1 MECLHKIK
9 KFQVKL
15 LLMRNLYDYI
25 LSYSKLSFIYI
36 TFFNYVIIYEHDF
49 KKFWGHNSCKSC
61 IEFLISDYIFS
72 FSFTILNI
80 ELF

>member
-9 KFQVKL
+9 YFQVKL

-25 LSYSKLSFIYI
+25 LCYFKLSFINI
-36 TFFNYVIIYEHDF
+36 TYFNYVIIYEHDF
-49 KKFWGHNSCKSC
+49 KNFGGTNSRKSC
-61 IEFLISDYIFS
+61 NEFLISDNIFS
-72 FSFTILNI
+72 FTMLNI